1 MDLADALGDNQSAG
15 PWPSNPA
22 WPGQPASNSAWPGG
36 QPASNP
42 AWPGGQPAS
51 NPAWPGGQPAS
62 NPAWPG
68 GQPASNPAWPGG
80 QSGGNSM
87 WPGNPSQPSGPGG
100 YGPGPAPVPGPAMPS
115 QPKKKLVVPY
125 EELLPQGVY
134 DKLLITITGTVKPN
148 ADRFTVN
155 LSTSKDIAFHF
166 NPRFND
172 YGQKVLVRNT
182 CVNNIWGK
190 EEREVQKFP
199 FVPGQPFQM
208 KIMCTNKEFMVAVNN
223 SHLLAFQHRVKELH
237 SINKLSILYDVTLSG
252 VDVEKMP

>member
-1 MDLADALGDNQSAG
+1 QMLHMSSQLADALGDNQSAG

-22 WPGQPASNSAWPGG
+22 WPGQPAPNPTWPGG

-68 GQPASNPAWPGG
+68 GQPASNPTWPGG
-80 QSGGNSM
+80 PSGGNSM
-87 WPGNPSQPSGPGG
+87 WP
-100 YGPGPAPVPGPAMPS
+100 
-115 QPKKKLVVPY
+115 VVPY
-125 EELLPQGVY
+125 DELLPHGVY

-148 ADRFTVN
+148 ADKFTVN
-155 LSTSKDIAFHF
+155 LSTPKDVAFHF

-208 KIMCTNKEFMVAVNN
+208 KILCTNKEFRVAVNN
-223 SHLLAFQHRVKELH
+223 SHLLAYQHRVKELQ

-252 VDVEKMP
+252 VEVEKLP